1 MVETALKKKAMDYFA
16 MLDNEQARM
25 VLSYMETIEFPAEKR
40 QHSIADL
47 KGKISLPMDMIIKQ
61 CGVLNDFSR
70 YFCVDQFF
78 SRQENRRYHIF

>member
-25 VLSYMETIEFPAEKR
+25 VISYMETIEFPAEKR

-47 KGKISLPMDMIIKQ
+47 KGKIQ
-61 CGVLNDFSR
+61 FSDG
-70 YFCVDQFF
+70 YDYKAMQN
-78 SRQENRRYHIF
+78 SQ